1 MDVLNN
7 YFKTTIALRSSL
19 ELIMK
24 TIKISL
30 VAVITVL
37 LCVAIIPASQAGSKN
52 VTFGKGKSSTTISG
66 KIKGDNTM
74 DYLVRA
80 NAGQKLI
87 VDIKGSKMVPYFNI
101 MPPGSTGEAIY
112 NGSMDGSH
120 YEGVLDK
127 DGDWIIRVYQMGDAK
142 DANKT
147 NSYKLKI
154 SIPAGAKSGA
164 EPASGTAVAEKA
176 CLAAVAKTTSVDAS
190 KLKVVDV
197 MEAQS
202 GITVMINV
210 PDATAPWKCLSGKN
224 GKVDGVEFTGTEG
237 KL

>member
-1 MDVLNN
+1 MA
-7 YFKTTIALRSSL
+7 FRSIL
-19 ELIMK
+19 ELIMR
-24 TIKISL
+24 TIKTSL
-30 VAVITVL
+30 VAVITL
-37 LCVAIIPASQAGSKN
+37 FLCVAIIPAAQAGSKN
-52 VTFGKGKSSTTISG
+52 VSFGKGKSSTSISG
-66 KIKGDNTM
+66 KIKGDDSM

-80 NAGQKLI
+80 NAGQTLI
-87 VDIKGSKMVPYFNI
+87 VDIKGGKMVPYFNI

-147 NSYKLKI
+147 NSFKL
-154 SIPAGAKSGA
+154 SIRIPLSAKSSTGA
-164 EPASGTAVAEKA
+164 TDSGTGVAEKA

-190 KLKVVDV
+190 KLKVIDV

-202 GITVMINV
+202 GITVMITV
-210 PDATAPWKCLSGKN
+210 PEATAPWKCLSGKN
-224 GKVDGVEFTGTEG
+224 GKVDGVEFTGSEG

>member
-1 MDVLNN
+1 
-7 YFKTTIALRSSL
+7 
-19 ELIMK
+19 MK
-24 TIKISL
+24 TIKISVFAFIIL
-30 VAVITVL
+30 L
-37 LCVAIIPASQAGSKN
+37 LCVAILPAAHAGSKN
-52 VTFGKGKSSTTISG
+52 VSFGKGKSSTTISG
-66 KIKGDNTM
+66 KIKGHDYM
-74 DYLVRA
+74 DYVVRA
-80 NAGQKLI
+80 NAGQTLI

-101 MPPGSTGEAIY
+101 LPPGSTGEAVY
-112 NGSMDGSH
+112 NGSSDGSH
-120 YEGVLDK
+120 YEGALDK
-127 DGDWIIRVYQMGDAK
+127 DGDWTIRVYQMGNAK

-147 NSYKLKI
+147 NSYKLSI
-154 SIPAGAKSGA
+154 SIPTGAKSSSA
-164 EPASGTAVAEKA
+164 APDSGTAVAEKA
-176 CLAAVAKTTSVDAS
+176 CLAAVAKTTSVDGS